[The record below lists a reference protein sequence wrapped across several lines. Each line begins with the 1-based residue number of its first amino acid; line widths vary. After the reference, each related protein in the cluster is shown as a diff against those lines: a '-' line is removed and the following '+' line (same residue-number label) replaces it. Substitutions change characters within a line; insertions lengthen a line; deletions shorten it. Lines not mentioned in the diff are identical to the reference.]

1 MVPICEYTSV
11 NPSAN
16 DEDVDIIFWFTLLK
30 LEDTCDKFVERMLE
44 NEAENVFRLSAKDDE
59 LLLTFCITV
68 FTVAAADDEL
78 LKTVLFSWYRLSET
92 MLNDDEFNK
101 TSSVYI
107 WLLLWDIVVNIDE
120 ERKVTVDAND
130 ADALFMR
137 LFDDDMLLETISIWL
152 AKELDND
159 EETSFILKE
168 IDEDTSPNE
177 FFTVSI
183 AEANDDELLFMES

>member
-1 MVPICEYTSV
+1 
-11 NPSAN
+11 
-16 DEDVDIIFWFTLLK
+16 
-30 LEDTCDKFVERMLE
+30 
-44 NEAENVFRLSAKDDE
+44 
-59 LLLTFCITV
+59 
-68 FTVAAADDEL
+68 
-78 LKTVLFSWYRLSET
+78 
-92 MLNDDEFNK
+92 
-101 TSSVYI
+101 
-107 WLLLWDIVVNIDE
+107 
-120 ERKVTVDAND
+120 VDAND

>member
-30 LEDTCDKFVERMLE
+30 LDDTCDKFVERMLE